1 MITKNQWDEFVTYVH
16 AAKMMGINPFM
27 NGRRVIEVDVNKK
40 EIVTIKQGE
49 PNIRYKHPDSII
61 NQQTLIYLHS
71 TITFPNI
78 NLKDTL
84 RYYNFLSN
92 KNKI

>member
-27 NGRRVIEVDVNKK
+27 NGRRVIEVDINKK

-49 PNIRYKHPDSII
+49 PNIRYKHPESVAY
-61 NQQTLIYLHS
+61 QQTLKYLHS
-71 TITFPNI
+71 TITFPEI
-78 NLKDTL
+78 NLKNIL
-84 RYYNFLSN
+84 KYYNFLTN
-92 KNKI
+92 RK